1 MTDREENEIVECKK
15 LKIAK
20 VRFTT
25 TTWLTTDS
33 SLFLL
38 QIVSF
43 LISAKFGVRVLSTR
57 GLLTVSK
64 ENVS

>member
-33 SLFLL
+33 SLFFTTNCVVFDFG
-38 QIVSF
+38 QIRSEGT
-43 LISAKFGVRVLSTR
+43 KY
-57 GLLTVSK
+57 
-64 ENVS
+64 